1 MKLWLGILFGGA
13 CGTGC
18 RYGLSLLINSWLG
31 ARNFPL
37 ATFVINVTGSFLIGL
52 IAELYQAQVFS
63 SATWRL
69 ALVTGVLGGYTT
81 FSAFSLENLQ
91 LLRTGAIG
99 SALVYAVGS
108 VVLGVGAAW
117 LGMRV
122 AHIYVSS

>member
-1 MKLWLGILFGGA
+1 MKLWLAILLGGA

-31 ARNFPL
+31 AKAFPW
-37 ATFVINVTGSFLIGL
+37 ATFIINITGSFLIGL
-52 IAELYQAQVFS
+52 IAELHHAQVFS

-69 ALVTGVLGGYTT
+69 ALVTGLLGGFTT

-91 LLRTGAIG
+91 LLRTGALG
-99 SALVYAVGS
+99 SAVAYTVGS

-117 LGMRV
+117 LGMRL
-122 AHIYVSS
+122 AQDLAS